1 MTPLSRAWLDDDVD
15 DAGAA
20 LSAHGQAVEHP
31 DAGPGA
37 DLPGPRLAAAPGPGQ
52 GGLQV

>member
-1 MTPLSRAWLDDDVD
+1 MD

-20 LSAHGQAVEHP
+20 LPAHGPAVQHP

-37 DLPGPRLAAAPGPGQ
+37 DLSGPRLPAAPGPGQ
-52 GGLQV
+52 GGLQVQCR